1 MCVYIYWNTH
11 HVTRLD
17 DVDSDV
23 GVSPLDG
30 ERAAEVTDSGLG
42 SVVGSLRLRN
52 VDNGT
57 THTSDEDNATGSLAL
72 HEVTSDSSSEEV
84 GAVDVDTPELSH
96 TVNGVF
102 DGVEVLGEAC

>member
-1 MCVYIYWNTH
+1 MFWCGTH

-23 GVSPLDG
+23 GMSPLDSQ
-30 ERAAEVTDSGLG
+30 RAAEVTDSGLG

-52 VDNGT
+52 VDDGT
-57 THTSDEDNATGSLAL
+57 AHTSDENDATRSLAL
-72 HEVTSDSSSEEV
+72 HKVTSDSSSEQV

-96 TVNGVF
+96 TVNGIL